1 MLHTHT
7 HTHTHTQ
14 TNKHT
19 GHLMRGTVDQVG
31 AGKEKQTALDQEL
44 HVQTHKSRPDL
55 LAIFSLLLGR
65 R

>member
-1 MLHTHT
+1 
-7 HTHTHTQ
+7 
-14 TNKHT
+14 
-19 GHLMRGTVDQVG
+19 MRGTVDQVG